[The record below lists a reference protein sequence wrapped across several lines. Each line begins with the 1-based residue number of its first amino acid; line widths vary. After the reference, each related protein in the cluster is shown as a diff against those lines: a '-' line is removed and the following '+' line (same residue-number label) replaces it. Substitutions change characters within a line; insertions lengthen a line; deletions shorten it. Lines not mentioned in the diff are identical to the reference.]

1 MKLKFLLKPHFELFF
16 KSTSEL
22 KENDSYAT
30 ENAYLNHFCI
40 LITNVKTKISD
51 LVKKFGMV

>member
-1 MKLKFLLKPHFELFF
+1 MKLKFLLKPHF

-30 ENAYLNHFCI
+30 ENAYLNRFCI